1 MNSCKTNCLV
11 ESIFRMHKN
20 TFFIPNKTL
29 NCRGKLVDLSF
40 PRIMGILNVTPDSF
54 FDGGR
59 YQSEQAI
66 VDQVG
71 KMLEEGATIIDVGGM
86 SSRPGAAMIKASVEL
101 DRVLPVV
108 ELIVA
113 KFPDALIS
121 IDTVRSEVAQKTV
134 MAGAHMVNDI
144 SAGSLDSE
152 LLSTVVDLQV
162 PYILMHMQ
170 GRPETMQNAPQYVD
184 VVDDVLTFFIKKTA
198 QLSQLGV
205 KDVILDVGFGFG
217 KTMEQ
222 NYQLLDRLEEFNIFR
237 LPLLVGISRKSM
249 IYKLL
254 ETSPEEALN
263 GTSVLHT
270 LALLR
275 GASILRVHDVR
286 AAAEVL
292 KIVTFMGERATC
304 DVRRAKRK

>member
-1 MNSCKTNCLV
+1 
-11 ESIFRMHKN
+11 MHKN

-29 NCRGKLVDLSF
+29 NCRGKLLNLSF
-40 PRIMGILNVTPDSF
+40 PQIMGILNVTPDSF

-71 KMLEEGATIIDVGGM
+71 RMLEEGASIIDVGGM
-86 SSRPGAAMIKASVEL
+86 SSRPGAEVIEASVEL

-108 ELIVA
+108 ELIG
-113 KFPDALIS
+113 KHFPDAFIS
-121 IDTVRSEVAQKTV
+121 VDTVRSVIARKTIE
-134 MAGAHMVNDI
+134 AGAHIINDI
-144 SAGSLDSE
+144 SAGNLDE
-152 LLSTVVDLQV
+152 DLLATVADLQV

-170 GRPETMQNAPQYVD
+170 GRPETMQHAPKYQD
-184 VVDDVLTFFIKKTA
+184 VVADVLTFFIKKTA
-198 QLSQLGV
+198 QLKQLGV

-217 KTMEQ
+217 KTLVQ
-222 NYQLLDRLEEFNIFR
+222 NYTLLDRLEEFKIFR

-254 ETSPEEALN
+254 KTSPEKALN

-275 GASILRVHDVR
+275 GASILRVHDVQ
-286 AAAEVL
+286 AASEVL
-292 KIVTFMGERATC
+292 KMITFMNGTNLY
-304 DVRRAKRK
+304 